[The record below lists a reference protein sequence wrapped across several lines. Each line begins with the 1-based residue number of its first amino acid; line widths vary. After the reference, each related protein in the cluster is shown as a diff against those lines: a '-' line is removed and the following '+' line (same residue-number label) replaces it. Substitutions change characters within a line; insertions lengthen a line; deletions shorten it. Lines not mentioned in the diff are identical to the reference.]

1 VEVGQSDTIAAV
13 IQKVIDKEQL
23 EYAMPAMYRL
33 VRCGNN
39 GVTRDGSEPTRAT
52 LPRVGVVDV
61 LTRTVGDYGI
71 IEGDILA
78 MQVRLRPACRPA
90 LSAPRPVARAAA
102 ESGVCWCRTRWDSR
116 WTRCAG
122 RRSTRCADGGGV
134 GTQPP
139 RAGLESGRA
148 PPFSWALTR
157 MRRAHH

>member
-1 VEVGQSDTIAAV
+1 MEVGQSDTIAAV

-78 MQVRLRPACRPA
+78 MQVRLPPRLPPSAQR
-90 LSAPRPVARAAA
+90 SAP
-102 ESGVCWCRTRWDSR
+102 SR
-116 WTRCAG
+116 SRGC
-122 RRSTRCADGGGV
+122 
-134 GTQPP
+134 
-139 RAGLESGRA
+139 
-148 PPFSWALTR
+148 
-157 MRRAHH
+157 

>member
-1 VEVGQSDTIAAV
+1 MEVGQSDTIAAV

-78 MQVRLRPACRPA
+78 MQVRLPPRLPPPRPA

-102 ESGVCWCRTRWDSR
+102 EGARHWVQDALGFTMDALR
-116 WTRCAG
+116 
-122 RRSTRCADGGGV
+122 
-134 GTQPP
+134 GTKIHPL
-139 RAGLESGRA
+139 R
-148 PPFSWALTR
+148 
-157 MRRAHH
+157 

>member
-1 VEVGQSDTIAAV
+1 MASLIAV
-13 IQKVIDKEQL
+13 S
-23 EYAMPAMYRL
+23 
-33 VRCGNN
+33 
-39 GVTRDGSEPTRAT
+39 GVAADGSASPMPCDGTGAVCAA
-52 LPRVGVVDV
+52 PRVGVVDV

-148 PPFSWALTR
+148 PLFSWALTR